1 MTPPWGHK
9 PAAVNAI
16 EVYWSTPPPALSPR
30 VQYWLKR
37 LADDQWR
44 PNKYLR
50 AQGYYGAAAWLGVYI
65 WEWTNLLRPLL
76 AELEENNWRR
86 A

>member
-1 MTPPWGHK
+1 
-9 PAAVNAI
+9 
-16 EVYWSTPPPALSPR
+16 
-30 VQYWLKR
+30 LKR
-37 LADDQWR
+37 IADDQWR

-50 AQGYYGAAAWLGVYI
+50 AEGYYGAAAWLGVYI
-65 WEWTNLLRPLL
+65 WEWINLLRPLL